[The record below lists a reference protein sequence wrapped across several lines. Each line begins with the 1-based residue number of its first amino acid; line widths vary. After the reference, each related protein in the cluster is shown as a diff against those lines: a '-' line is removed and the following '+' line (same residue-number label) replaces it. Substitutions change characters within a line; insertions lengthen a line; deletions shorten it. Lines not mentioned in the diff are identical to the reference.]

1 MARFLKR
8 AMAVAIA
15 ASVASISPASA
26 NTNSIPQDLPTVTVD
41 VREAIKDVQSKANL
55 SIKYKDDDEDIWQVA
70 GRRGDCEDIVL
81 WKRQQLIQL
90 GLNASDLEVL
100 VLIKPKSKKGGG
112 VREGHV
118 VLRVK
123 SANTVLDNFERF
135 PMDYAEYMK
144 KHDYRLICEAVDFRP
159 SMRVQDR
166 CRPKGA

>member
-1 MARFLKR
+1 MSHFLK
-8 AMAVAIA
+8 AAVAAIA
-15 ASVASISPASA
+15 LATSSGALAA
-26 NTNSIPQDLPTVTVD
+26 NSIPQDLPAVETID
-41 VREAIKDVQSKANL
+41 VHQAIKDVQSKANL

-81 WKRQQLIQL
+81 WKRQALIQL
-90 GLNASDLEVL
+90 GIDASDLEVL
-100 VLIKPKSKKGGG
+100 VLIKPKSKKAGG